1 MGIKSKFK
9 SYFWLDE
16 EELDETEV
24 EQPKQPRQATEE
36 SKVQEP
42 IPQIKSKQTARKE
55 NVVNLQSVQKATGA
69 KMVLLEPRVYAEA
82 QEIADHLRSKR
93 VVVVNLQRVSHD
105 QAVRIVDFLSGTVYA
120 IDGDIQRIGMDIF
133 LCSPDNVEVSGSITE
148 WVQNETTNDMRWNY

>member
-16 EELDETEV
+16 EEFDETEI
-24 EQPKQPRQATEE
+24 EQPKQQAQPVEE
-36 SKVQEP
+36 PKVQEP
-42 IPQIKSKQTARKE
+42 VTQIKSKQAARKE

-148 WVQNETTNDMRWNY
+148 WVQNETTSDMRWNY